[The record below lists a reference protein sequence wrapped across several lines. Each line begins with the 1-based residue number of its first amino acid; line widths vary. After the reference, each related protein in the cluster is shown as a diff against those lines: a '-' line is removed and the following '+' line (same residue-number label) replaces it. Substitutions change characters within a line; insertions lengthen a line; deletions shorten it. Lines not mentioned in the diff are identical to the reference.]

1 MGRFRLPAAVL
12 VLVVLAA
19 ACGGS
24 DGEPPAAGSTDADP
38 NEQEGTEVAQAD
50 VARDDVGVQVTGA
63 AGEQPAITVP
73 GGEPPPELTVTDLVV
88 GDGEEVAPGAE
99 VTTHYTG
106 VAWTSGEEFDSSWSR
121 GEPVSFPL
129 GQVIRGWQDG
139 IPGMRVGG
147 RRLLVIPPELA
158 YGDQAPPGA
167 SFGPGETLVF
177 VIDMVAAA

>member
-1 MGRFRLPAAVL
+1 MRRRRLSAAVL

-19 ACGGS
+19 CGGS
-24 DGEPPAAGSTDADP
+24 DGEPSASGPTDADP
-38 NEQEGTEVAQAD
+38 TTQEEGTDVAQTNA
-50 VARDDVGVQVTGA
+50 AQDDAGVEVTGA

-73 GGEPPPELTVTDLVV
+73 GGEPPLELTVTDLVV